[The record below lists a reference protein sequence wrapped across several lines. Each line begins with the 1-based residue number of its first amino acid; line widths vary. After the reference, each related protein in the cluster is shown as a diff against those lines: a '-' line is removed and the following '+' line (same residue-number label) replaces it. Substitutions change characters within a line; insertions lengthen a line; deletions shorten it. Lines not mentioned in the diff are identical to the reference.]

1 MTLSS
6 PLSFQQLKLEN
17 IINYDAQSQQRQSLA
32 AIGQRYTDIV
42 WAAGLFE
49 GEGCI
54 HILQQKLKKK
64 TYRTLSLSM
73 TDLDVIE
80 RFVDVVGYGNLRGP
94 CMAKLSTKPYWQ
106 WNICKRP
113 EVSRILKMFL
123 PHFGKRRAERAI
135 EAINHLNEITN

>member
-54 HILQQKLKKK
+54 
-64 TYRTLSLSM
+64 TYQSKYPNTRTINISS
-73 TDLDVIE
+73 TDFDIIE
-80 RFVDVVGYGNLRGP
+80 RFINVVGYGSLLGP
-94 CMAKLSTKPYWQ
+94 YISEKSGNKKHYWS
-106 WNICKRP
+106 WAVSKRT
-113 EVSRILKMFL
+113 EVLRILKMFL
-123 PHFGKRRAERAI
+123 PHFGQRRSEKAI
-135 EAINHLNEITN
+135 EAINHLNEIIN

>member
-6 PLSFQQLKLEN
+6 PLSIQQLKLEN

-54 HILQQKLKKK
+54 YIHPTKIYVQLIIN
-64 TYRTLSLSM
+64 M
-73 TDLDVIE
+73 TDLDVME
-80 RFVDVVGYGNLRGP
+80 RFVDVVGHGNLNGP
-94 CMAKLSTKPYWQ
+94 KWDRKSTKPYWRSTVS
-106 WNICKRP
+106 KSS
-113 EVSRILKMFL
+113 EVLRILKMFL
-123 PHFGKRRAERAI
+123 PHLGIRRAEKAI
-135 EAINHLNEITN
+135 EAINHLNEIIN